1 MTKKTLDKL
10 VHPETHLASSK
21 DHSDAMVLLSLM
33 YDKYLHF
40 VKFHGGESKGRDP
53 QLISADIAYVT
64 CIKVDMVAVSEEEEI
79 EVGDGEEGSVED
91 RLEGRDWQDEEML
104 TALLRDM
111 MLMTAKRVCRTAAA
125 LSRKTIATTIPTAV
139 APISETSCPI
149 EIDPLIGD
157 CLKTRDEVSDT
168 GLTWRDFYSE
178 EDLKTI
184 QNLSVQ
190 DLISSLTTML

>member
-1 MTKKTLDKL
+1 M
-10 VHPETHLASSK
+10 VHPETHLASST
-21 DHSDAMVLLSLM
+21 DHSDSMVLLSLM

-40 VKFHGGESKGRDP
+40 VKSHEGESKGRAQ
-53 QLISADIAYVT
+53 QLNSADIADVT
-64 CIKVDMVAVSEEEEI
+64 CIKVDVKVGSEEQEI
-79 EVGDGEEGSVED
+79 EVGDGDEGSVQE
-91 RLEGRDWQDEEML
+91 RVEGRGWEDEEML

-149 EIDPLIGD
+149 EMDPLIGD
-157 CLKTRDEVSDT
+157 GEKTRVEVADT